1 MVTSKEN
8 FDQQNDSTTKK
19 EVSQRKKKY
28 SQNLYA
34 SVRNDKVLYMR
45 LTFQIKLSSF
55 KT

>member
-19 EVSQRKKKY
+19 RFHKEKKS

-34 SVRNDKVLYMR
+34 SVRNDKVLHMR